1 MTSTAQTG
9 AGSPLIA
16 GASSMHSDEFRDLSD
31 DELMTSNLLHF
42 STSPDELQSL
52 RGIGSNNQKAF
63 LNPQELVANVTF
75 PDSPNGSLPD
85 SSSDST
91 SSIKR
96 TCSSTSSKTPATT
109 ADITTSDELNDG
121 MDWAS
126 HQIPDFNEDDPAFP
140 FTREDES
147 LEMNMFPG
155 FNGDRDDAYMGQTF
169 DFTGASGSPD
179 GTLNS
184 QTNIPSPGMPTIE
197 THSTVNADMAI
208 SRQYSHKKKNSQFSV
223 TSLGGQKREA
233 SRELSPMSNMVTSH
247 DGSPAGAIFNIP
259 SPNGA
264 HDWSHQINGSSPM
277 WAKQLNS
284 PPNTSDALSNHTNFN
299 PQISQMQA
307 PLFAQAIS
315 MFKNEN
321 ATHGDKVN
329 YGINLHNGSRKRNS
343 VNNINNAPTYNFTG
357 GYELKIHPTPLKSRV
372 ETQIPIKMALNP
384 LPPGITKLHLPPHT
398 ISKPKLM
405 AKPAAQRSPDTLELF
420 VSLVCTSAMDQP
432 EAKKRALER
441 AATNPQG
448 YLPDLDDDEN
458 SPQHGGEVRICAGC
472 ITRERKRAARK
483 KVKKPEED
491 RLWSQDEERR
501 VVVFNTSE
509 VKDWQPINGILDTNG
524 RPEPN
529 RHARAMQV
537 DAPMR
542 IACYC
547 RHHNEK
553 MGFNVIFTIKDWKDN
568 VIAQAMS
575 NPIMITDDHKTNPMT
590 QLGQPAMS
598 EAVSSSSLST
608 HHSQQSME
616 ADNLG
621 LQGQPGSPFAFS
633 PTAMQNG
640 QVASYAPSS
649 GKTTPTMSAAG
660 VPGRPLSRPP
670 SPNQGGPAKKRKSSA
685 SARVPNGLTMT
696 RMDASPNISSQS
708 STSQQVSTVSSPF
721 SPNPHS
727 FPTPEAMFGTINPQM
742 PFTNG
747 PPTPNSNDQV
757 PFFNNRRSESMDN
770 LAMAQLYSAPTS
782 NHPSRAPSPN
792 GLRSGVNSAS
802 HNQLSSQ
809 FSQAITRGL
818 YSMPSTVN
826 EPVVVPIV
834 HKVIPSEGPKV
845 GGIEVTV
852 IGASF
857 VHGHEVWFGGVKA
870 ITTTFWGPQ
879 ALVCLLPPSPVA
891 GPVPVT
897 LGRQETISFPLA
909 KQPPMFKYVDDTEDI
924 LIRTALAVLGHKMS
938 GRVVDVNEL
947 AHRILND
954 GGSSWGNNGSSS
966 NGSTGS
972 GPVYHQAAPNE
983 AHLESQILRVL
994 DLIDLDDSPHRTQ
1007 LDLKGSS
1014 GHTMLHLACVQGYH
1028 RLVAALLARGASPYA
1043 RDRGGFTPLHFAA
1056 LYNHPEIARRLM
1068 LARADPTMRS
1078 LSSLTA
1084 VDVAQSRAVVR
1095 TIRSSQRHNRSRS
1108 GGSLQSSTSS
1118 AASLRSLWEPLT
1130 RAQTHEEPISVD
1142 PSEESPEYTSDD
1154 FEDEDSDDNDI
1165 LHMRRPSGI
1174 GLDKGVM
1181 HEELVTAAAAAAD
1194 ANNSVAA
1201 QTTALAAALKNQVQ
1215 EQLQQ
1220 FQQQLSQQLQNFPH
1234 LPQIP
1239 QMPQMPTFSGMQ
1251 ALPDYQAYLQQA
1263 PFIRRV
1269 QQLMPNMTG
1278 NRPDNQGDNVAKVDG
1293 RWWDL
1298 SSYMNGVS
1306 AAPPAYED
1314 IYPGGDTDRKIQSA
1328 ARAALDAEAD
1338 LKFSNL
1344 YDQHQS
1350 TVITAKESVTTT
1362 EAHLTARAGR
1372 STQVPVILEIGR
1384 KHAITKEQQE
1394 NFLRARE
1401 QKLKKISSDRNL
1413 FFIWIPLL
1421 LAMVTALL
1429 YSCFPRLFTLI
1440 WDTIRAIVLAGRAYA
1455 SRTISKTATHEAR
1468 AILT

>member
-1 MTSTAQTG
+1 MNPTAQTG

-16 GASSMHSDEFRDLSD
+16 GASSMHDEFRDLSD
-31 DELMTSNLLHF
+31 DEFAASNLLHF
-42 STSPDELQSL
+42 SPTPDDLQSL
-52 RGIGSNNQKAF
+52 TGLGSNQQKAF
-63 LNPQELVANVTF
+63 LNPQELIANVGF

-91 SSIKR
+91 ASIKR
-96 TCSSTSSKTPATT
+96 TGSSTSTKTPVTV
-109 ADITTSDELNDG
+109 ADITTDELDDS
-121 MDWAS
+121 MDWGRRD
-126 HQIPDFNEDDPAFP
+126 IPDFNEDDPAFP

-147 LEMNMFPG
+147 LDMNMFPG
-155 FNGDRDDAYMGQTF
+155 FGSDRDDAFMSQVF
-169 DFTGASGSPD
+169 DFPPASSGNLETVPS
-179 GTLNS
+179 S
-184 QTNIPSPGMPTIE
+184 HTNIPSPSMPTIE
-197 THSTVNADMAI
+197 NNSSANVDLPMPTHDGH
-208 SRQYSHKKKNSQFSV
+208 QKKNSYSAA
-223 TSLGGQKREA
+223 SMGGQTRET

-247 DGSPAGAIFNIP
+247 DGSPAGAVFSMP
-259 SPNGA
+259 SPTGL
-264 HDWSHQINGSSPM
+264 HTMWGSS
-277 WAKQLNS
+277 LNS
-284 PPNTSDALSNHTNFN
+284 PPNIADALSSHPSFN
-299 PQISQMQA
+299 AKVSQMQA
-307 PLFAQAIS
+307 SFFSSQGIPA
-315 MFKNEN
+315 FKNGNATFSEN
-321 ATHGDKVN
+321 AN
-329 YGINLHNGSRKRNS
+329 FGINFSNGVRKHSN
-343 VNNINNAPTYNFTG
+343 VNNVNKPAPYNFTG
-357 GYELKIHPTPLKSRV
+357 GYELQIFPTPLKSRV

-405 AKPAAQRSPDTLELF
+405 AKPPAQRSPDTLELF

-432 EAKKRALER
+432 EARKRALER

-483 KVKKPEED
+483 KIKKPEED
-491 RLWSQDEERR
+491 KMWSQDEERR
-501 VVVFNTSE
+501 VVVFNTPE
-509 VKDWQPINGILDTNG
+509 FKDWQPVDGILDKNG
-524 RPEPN
+524 RP
-529 RHARAMQV
+529 HARAMQV

-590 QLGQPAMS
+590 QQLGQPAMS
-598 EAVSSSSLST
+598 EAVTSASL
-608 HHSQQSME
+608 QQPVDT
-616 ADNLG
+616 DNLG
-621 LQGQPGSPFAFS
+621 MQTQPGSPFAFS
-633 PTAMQNG
+633 PSAMQSNNTP
-640 QVASYAPSS
+640 YAPSS
-649 GKTTPTMSAAG
+649 GKTTPKMNAAG

-670 SPNQGGPAKKRKSSA
+670 SPSQGGPAKKRKSSA
-685 SARVPNGLTMT
+685 SGRVPNGLTMT
-696 RMDASPNISSQS
+696 RMDASPNMPTQNNIGQH
-708 STSQQVSTVSSPF
+708 VSAATSPF

-727 FPTPEAMFGTINPQM
+727 FPTPEAMFGTINNPQV

-747 PPTPNSNDQV
+747 PPTPNGNEQV
-757 PFFNNRRSESMDN
+757 PFFGNRRSESMDN

-782 NHPSRAPSPN
+782 SHASRAPSPSS
-792 GLRSGVNSAS
+792 LRNGVNSTS
-802 HNQLSSQ
+802 LNQLSGQ
-809 FSQAITRGL
+809 FSQPVGRGL
-818 YSMPSTVN
+818 YAMPSTSVN
-826 EPVVVPIV
+826 DQVTIPIV
-834 HKVIPSEGPKV
+834 HKVIPGEGPKV

-857 VHGHEVWFGGVKA
+857 TQGHEVWFGGTKA
-870 ITTTFWGPQ
+870 ITTTYWGPQ
-879 ALVCLLPPSPVA
+879 ALVCLLPPAA
-891 GPVPVT
+891 GAGSVPVT
-897 LGRQETISFPLA
+897 LGRQEALSFPIA
-909 KQPPMFKYVDDTEDI
+909 KQPPMFKYIDDTEDI

-938 GRVVDVNEL
+938 GRAVDVNEL
-947 AHRILND
+947 AHRILTDHNP
-954 GGSSWGNNGSSS
+954 GWGNGSSS
-966 NGSTGS
+966 GGASGS

-983 AHLESQILRVL
+983 THLESQLLRVL

-1014 GHTMLHLACVQGYH
+1014 GHTMLHLACSQGYH
-1028 RLVAALLARGASPYA
+1028 RLVAALLARGASPYV

-1056 LYNHPEIARRLM
+1056 LYNHPEIARRLL
-1068 LARADPTMRS
+1068 LARADPTIRS

-1095 TIRSSQRHNRSRS
+1095 TIRSTQKHNRSRS
-1108 GGSLQSSTSS
+1108 GGSLQSTSSS

-1142 PSEESPEYTSDD
+1142 PSEESPEYTTDD
-1154 FEDEDSDDNDI
+1154 FEDEDSDDND
-1165 LHMRRPSGI
+1165 LLQMRRPSGI
-1174 GLDKGVM
+1174 GLDNDVVL
-1181 HEELVTAAAAAAD
+1181 EEVAAAVVGD

-1220 FQQQLSQQLQNFPH
+1220 FQQQLSQQLQNFTH

-1239 QMPQMPTFSGMQ
+1239 QMPQMPTFAGMQ

-1278 NRPDNQGDNVAKVDG
+1278 NRPDNQGENEAKVDG

-1298 SSYMNGVS
+1298 SSYMNGAS
-1306 AAPPAYED
+1306 TAPPAYED
-1314 IYPGGDTDRKIQSA
+1314 IYPEADRDRKIQSA
-1328 ARAALDAEAD
+1328 ARAALEAEAD
-1338 LKFSNL
+1338 LKYSKL
-1344 YDQHQS
+1344 YDQQQQPS
-1350 TVITAKESVTTT
+1350 MTVAKESVTTT
-1362 EAHLTARAGR
+1362 EASVTTKAGR
-1372 STQVPVILEIGR
+1372 NNEIPEILEIGR
-1384 KHAITKEQQE
+1384 KHAITKEQQD

-1401 QKLKKISSDRNL
+1401 QKLKKISNDRNL

-1421 LAMVTALL
+1421 LAMVCALL
-1429 YSCFPRLFTLI
+1429 YNWFPGLFVLI
-1440 WDTIRAIVLAGRAYA
+1440 WDTIRAIVVAGRTFA
-1455 SRTISKTATHEAR
+1455 SRTIRDRSAHEIR
-1468 AILT
+1468 AGLT